1 MLTVNR
7 NGPSLKKVSLLA
19 TDDKKDGIIR
29 TCLGEREVRRK
40 EKQEA
45 LAGEGR

>member
-1 MLTVNR
+1 MDNI

-19 TDDKKDGIIR
+19 TDNKKEGRIR
-29 TCLGEREVRRK
+29 MCLGEREGTRK